1 MFKFAFITVLLMLN
15 ICSNEIKYNQEHKTA
30 YFASGC
36 FWCVESIYENL
47 KGVKEVNSGYSGG
60 ETVKPTYRQVMS
72 GKTGHAEAIE
82 VIYNPDE
89 IKFKNANDIVSSR
102 SHDNVL

>member
-1 MFKFAFITVLLMLN
+1 MKLILTKN
-15 ICSNEIKYNQEHKTA
+15 IKTA

-60 ETVKPTYRQVMS
+60 RTS
-72 GKTGHAEAIE
+72 
-82 VIYNPDE
+82 NPY
-89 IKFKNANDIVSSR
+89 I
-102 SHDNVL
+102 